1 MKKMNSLDAEILG
14 HQVDEQT
21 GTNLGRT
28 ASMKSGGPAVERDVT
43 RDMNISNVPLQPDLR
58 LEAHNAFEP
67 RK

>member
-21 GTNLGRT
+21 GKNLDRT
-28 ASMKSGGPAVERDVT
+28 SMKSGGPAVERDVT